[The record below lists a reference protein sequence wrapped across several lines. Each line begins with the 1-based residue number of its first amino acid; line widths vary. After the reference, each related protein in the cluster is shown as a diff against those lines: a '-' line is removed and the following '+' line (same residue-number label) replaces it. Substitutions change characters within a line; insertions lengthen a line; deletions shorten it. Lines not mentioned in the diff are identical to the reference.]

1 MSSLDDLLQQL
12 ENQHMSKTPPPP
24 ENASALDEQ
33 LAALQ
38 QQSQLP
44 QPNQPQPAET
54 ATSSEKN
61 TNLDANLAAL
71 QQDTT
76 QAETKSVSPNKN
88 TAIDDNL
95 AMLQQQVQ
103 SKPVPTSAAVDDTI
117 TAMLSSLEK
126 SSVEQ
131 KLKATQQNH
140 QICQAI
146 SQVIEAKKQQPKLQ
160 PHDLEAI
167 ALSEKQK
174 QQREKYWQ
182 TKAQTWLKELDPLSN
197 EGMWFT
203 DFADG
208 YESRLDAAIDYLMAL
223 E

>member
-12 ENQHMSKTPPPP
+12 ENQHMSKTPPP
-24 ENASALDEQ
+24 ENAPALDEQ

-38 QQSQLP
+38 QQSQRP
-44 QPNQPQPAET
+44 QPNQPQPVET
-54 ATSSEKN
+54 ATSSEQN

-71 QQDTT
+71 QQGATL
-76 QAETKSVSPNKN
+76 AETKSVPPNEN

-117 TAMLSSLEK
+117 TAMLGSLEK
-126 SSVEQ
+126 NSVEQ
-131 KLKATQQNH
+131 KLKATQQNQ

-146 SQVIEAKKQQPKLQ
+146 SRVIEAKKQQPKLK

-174 QQREKYWQ
+174 QQQKKYWQ

-203 DFADG
+203 EFADG

>member
-12 ENQHMSKTPPPP
+12 ENQHMSNTPPPS

-38 QQSQLP
+38 QQPQSP

-54 ATSSEKN
+54 ATSSEQN

-71 QQDTT
+71 QQGATL
-76 QAETKSVSPNKN
+76 AETKPVSPNEN
-88 TAIDDNL
+88 AAIDDNL

-126 SSVEQ
+126 NSVEQ
-131 KLKATQQNH
+131 KLKATQQNQ

-146 SQVIEAKKQQPKLQ
+146 SRVIEAKKQQPKLKN
-160 PHDLEAI
+160 HDLEAI

-182 TKAQTWLKELDPLSN
+182 TKAQTWLKQLDPLSN

-203 DFADG
+203 EFADG